1 MSLLTLVL
9 MAPLAGFLLIL
20 LLPKDSP
27 ETVRR
32 VTLGISIAIFGVSL
46 GLLGSETSD
55 VNLPWI
61 PSANIRFHLMVDGL
75 SMWLVLLST
84 FLTPIAVLIS
94 WKYIDKRVP
103 SYYALLLLL
112 EFGVIGVFLSM
123 DLFLFYVFLLC
134 LLFVVRTFPQVTL
147 SCANDWCSMCVR

>member
-55 VNLPWI
+55 VNLP
-61 PSANIRFHLMVDGL
+61 
-75 SMWLVLLST
+75 
-84 FLTPIAVLIS
+84 
-94 WKYIDKRVP
+94 
-103 SYYALLLLL
+103 
-112 EFGVIGVFLSM
+112 
-123 DLFLFYVFLLC
+123 
-134 LLFVVRTFPQVTL
+134 
-147 SCANDWCSMCVR
+147 